1 MDASGL
7 PVIIVKA
14 MSDQQYGDC
23 VRRERYSFRRAQ
35 IGDEAFLWEMLYHA
49 IFVPEGQPA
58 PPRTVINEPD
68 LARYVAGWGRE
79 ADNGVVAVFT
89 ETHQPVG
96 AAWFRCFPSDS
107 RGFGFMDSGTPELAI
122 AVLPDHRGFGLGTR
136 MLHQLIEI
144 ASARFARLSLSCDPR
159 NRAWKLYSRLGFR
172 QIGHSRT
179 MVLSLTRQAPGA
191 GNETEGAA

>member
-1 MDASGL
+1 
-7 PVIIVKA
+7 
-14 MSDQQYGDC
+14 
-23 VRRERYSFRRAQ
+23 
-35 IGDEAFLWEMLYHA
+35 MLYHA
-49 IFVPEGQPA
+49 IFVPEGQPP
-58 PPRTVINEPD
+58 PPRTVLKDPD

-79 ADNGVVAVFT
+79 ADDGVVAILT
-89 ETHQPVG
+89 DTHEPVG
-96 AAWFRCFPSDS
+96 AAWFRCFPSDFP
-107 RGFGFMDSGTPELAI
+107 GFGFIDSGTPELAI

-191 GNETEGAA
+191 GNEIEGAS